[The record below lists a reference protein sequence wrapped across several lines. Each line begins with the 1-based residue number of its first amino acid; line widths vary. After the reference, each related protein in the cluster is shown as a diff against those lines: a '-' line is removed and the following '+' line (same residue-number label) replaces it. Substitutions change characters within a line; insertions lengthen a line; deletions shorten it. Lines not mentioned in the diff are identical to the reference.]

1 MEKPQ
6 GRKSVAV
13 KKETVAFSSVAAP
26 ADGLAPA
33 PDSSFAA
40 DVRRQRLQNVG
51 EARSQGNARKPFPTS
66 GEKVREEAE
75 AEGAG
80 PEVEDEEGAGDEGE
94 SRQGL
99 QGGP

>member
-13 KKETVAFSSVAAP
+13 KKETAAFSSVAAP

-40 DVRRQRLQNVG
+40 DVRRQRLQNVRG
-51 EARSQGNARKPFPTS
+51 GAQPGQHQEAVCHLWRK
-66 GEKVREEAE
+66 
-75 AEGAG
+75 GAG
-80 PEVEDEEGAGDEGE
+80 G
-94 SRQGL
+94 S
-99 QGGP
+99 

>member
-1 MEKPQ
+1 MAWPQ
-6 GRKSVAV
+6 RPTLHLPRTSG
-13 KKETVAFSSVAAP
+13 
-26 ADGLAPA
+26 
-33 PDSSFAA
+33 DSAC
-40 DVRRQRLQNVG
+40 RTLG
-51 EARSQGNARKPFPTS
+51 EARSQGNTRKPFATS